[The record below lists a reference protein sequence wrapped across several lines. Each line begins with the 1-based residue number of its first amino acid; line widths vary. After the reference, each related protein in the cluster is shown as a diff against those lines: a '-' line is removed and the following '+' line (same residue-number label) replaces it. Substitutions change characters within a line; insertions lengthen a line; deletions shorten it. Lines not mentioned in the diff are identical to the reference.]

1 MLRSI
6 LILTITL
13 LGFSAPP
20 AFANDTNKSTT
31 AQANKPDSTATATTS
46 DELEVRD
53 VGEFFD
59 ESFNDLQEDL
69 ATAKENGK
77 KALLI
82 MFEMDE
88 CPFCHRMKTTILN
101 RSDIQDYFK
110 EHFYIVS
117 VDIEGDVEMTTFQG
131 ETMPQKDFALK
142 EHRVR
147 ATPVFQFIDLEGEA
161 IKNGRLTG
169 ATKNAEEFMLLG
181 QYMVEKQYENMPFFK
196 YKREQQQ

>member
-31 AQANKPDSTATATTS
+31 AQASKPDSTATATTS

-110 EHFYIVS
+110 EHFYVVS

-131 ETMPQKDFALK
+131 ETMAQKDFALK

-181 QYMVEKQYENMPFFK
+181 QYVVEKQYENMPFFK